1 MTGAFS
7 LIAAMALVSG
17 MLPPAD
23 DLPVTVRFNRDIRPL
38 LSDNCFFCHGPDAA
52 QRKSDLRL
60 DTRRG
65 FWANLVKA
73 EQ

>member
-23 DLPVTVRFNRDIRPL
+23 DLPVTGTILANQM
-38 LSDNCFFCHGPDAA
+38 A
-52 QRKSDLRL
+52 QGGYSPAFER
-60 DTRRG
+60 
-65 FWANLVKA
+65 
-73 EQ
+73 

>member
-38 LSDNCFFCHGPDAA
+38 LSDNCFFAMGRMPPSES
-52 QRKSDLRL
+52 Q
-60 DTRRG
+60 T
-65 FWANLVKA
+65 
-73 EQ
+73 